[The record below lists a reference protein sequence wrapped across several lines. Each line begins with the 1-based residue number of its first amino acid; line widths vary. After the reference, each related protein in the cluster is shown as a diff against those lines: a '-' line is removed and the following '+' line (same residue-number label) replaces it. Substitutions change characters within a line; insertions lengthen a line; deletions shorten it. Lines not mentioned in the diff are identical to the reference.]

1 MIISFSVENFRSIRN
16 KICLDFRATADDHL
30 EEHLVV
36 EIPKPKLRILKMAM
50 IYGANAS
57 GKTNILMAL
66 DFLRELTL
74 SPLKDK
80 NIHIDLPSFA
90 LDSSK
95 PSTFEIEF
103 YQKGVCYIYSVQLS
117 KKRILQETLHHYP
130 KGYKAHIYSRIYNY
144 KLDKYEYKW
153 TDRSYGKILREKLQ
167 LTIPNQTIL
176 SAISSVDDKGS
187 IQIAHDWFRFNLTP
201 FLGPVHDLSQFI
213 YDSYDKNRCKKEF
226 LLPILKK
233 ADFQIEDISYE
244 KELEKFND
252 ISVEELS
259 ELEGSIENINSEVF
273 FNRYKLELKHKSDA
287 GDYILKFRDESMG
300 TQRFLGF
307 SILLEMISK
316 RDTCLPIDEIDSSL
330 HLDLIE
336 FFILLF
342 FKYSKHSQL
351 LFTSHNVALLNK
363 KYLLRRDTVWIT
375 DRLPDGSTE
384 LTNVMDYPVR
394 KEHAIDKLF
403 MKGQIGGKPDIGV
416 I

>member
-66 DFLRELTL
+66 DFLRDLTL

-95 PSTFEIEF
+95 PSTFEIEI
-103 YQKGVCYIYSVQLS
+103 YQKGVCYIYEVQLS

-130 KGYKAHIYSRIYNY
+130 KGYKAHIYSRIYDSDTDEY
-144 KLDKYEYKW
+144 DYKW

-176 SAISSVDDKGS
+176 SAISSVDDKGA
-187 IQIAHDWFRFNLTP
+187 IQIAHDWFRFNLKA
-201 FLGPVHDLSQFI
+201 LLKPVHDLTQFVCN
-213 YDSYDKNRCKKEF
+213 SYEHERCKNEF

-233 ADFQIEDISYE
+233 ADFQISDIIYE
-244 KELEKFND
+244 TMGTDEADL
-252 ISVEELS
+252 L
-259 ELEGSIENINSEVF
+259 INQ
-273 FNRYKLELKHKSDA
+273 YKLELKHNSDA
-287 GDYILKFRDESMG
+287 GDYTLNLRDESIG
-300 TQRFLGF
+300 TQRFLGL
-307 SILLEMISK
+307 SVLLEMVS
-316 RDTCLPIDEIDSSL
+316 RQDTCISIDEIDSSL

-336 FFILLF
+336 FYILLF
-342 FKYSKHSQL
+342 FKYSKVSQL

-363 KYLLRRDTVWIT
+363 KNLFRRDTVWIT
-375 DRLPDGSTE
+375 DRLPDGSTV

>member
-16 KICLDFRATADDHL
+16 ELCLDFRATADDHL

-57 GKTNILMAL
+57 GKTNILLAL
-66 DFLRELTL
+66 DFLRNLTL
-74 SPLKDK
+74 YPLKDK

-90 LDSSK
+90 LDSLK

-103 YQKGVCYIYSVQLS
+103 YQKGICYIYNVQLS
-117 KKRILQETLHHYP
+117 KTRILQETLHHYP
-130 KGYKAHIYSRIYNY
+130 KGYKARIYSRIYNSE
-144 KLDKYEYKW
+144 LDEYEYEW
-153 TDRSYGKILREKLQ
+153 TDRSYGKILRDKLQ

-187 IQIAHDWFRFNLTP
+187 IQIAHDWFRFNLKALLKP
-201 FLGPVHDLSQFI
+201 GHDLTRFVCN
-213 YDSYDKNRCKKEF
+213 SYEQERCKKEF

-233 ADFQIEDISYE
+233 ADFQISDIIYEKKTLKLEDISDPRILE
-244 KELEKFND
+244 IIETIGKDEADLHFNQQKMELMHN
-252 ISVEELS
+252 
-259 ELEGSIENINSEVF
+259 
-273 FNRYKLELKHKSDA
+273 SDA
-287 GDYILKFRDESMG
+287 GDFILNLHDESIG
-300 TQRFLGF
+300 TQRFLGLSVF
-307 SILLEMISK
+307 LEMVSK
-316 RDTCLPIDEIDSSL
+316 QDACIAIDEIDSSL

-363 KYLLRRDTVWIT
+363 KNLIRRDTVWIT
-375 DRLPDGSTE
+375 DRSSDGSTE

-403 MKGQIGGKPDIGV
+403 MKGQIGGKPDISV